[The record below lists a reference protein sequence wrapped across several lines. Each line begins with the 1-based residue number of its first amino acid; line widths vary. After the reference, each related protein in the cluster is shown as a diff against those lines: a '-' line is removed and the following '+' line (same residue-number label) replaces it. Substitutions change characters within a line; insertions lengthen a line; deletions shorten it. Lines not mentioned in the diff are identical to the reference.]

1 MQKYTI
7 KIGNELKT
15 RANVFLG
22 KWITSTAILKIVR
35 RGDVGGE
42 LRQTIEA
49 KVMTAVILLKWEKD
63 QTAAYENV
71 R

>member
-22 KWITSTAILKIVR
+22 KWITSTAIPKIVR
-35 RGDVGGE
+35 RGVVGGE

-63 QTAAYENV
+63 HTTVYENV